1 MKLSPDAD
9 MQASVFTHRWM
20 QWFRLEF
27 SAHVQ
32 ISSLLREA
40 AAVDS
45 DDSLQGFC
53 STNNMLSLFVLEA
66 LRWVSFT
73 LLAQQAQ
80 LRAHCPHIFPYCAF
94 ISYMCWFCART
105 LKQLRAYGVPQSDL
119 PAIVVFL
126 ICLLISVFLVCKW
139 SVLLS
144 LSFMS
149 LLVLLL

>member
-9 MQASVFTHRWM
+9 MQASVFTHRRM

-66 LRWVSFT
+66 LR
-73 LLAQQAQ
+73 
-80 LRAHCPHIFPYCAF
+80 
-94 ISYMCWFCART
+94 
-105 LKQLRAYGVPQSDL
+105 
-119 PAIVVFL
+119 
-126 ICLLISVFLVCKW
+126 
-139 SVLLS
+139 
-144 LSFMS
+144 
-149 LLVLLL
+149 